1 MTMLAYLPE
10 RELLDGGYCLSL
22 ITPEPAEPEP

>member
-10 RELLDGGYCLSL
+10 RELLDGGYRLSL
-22 ITPEPAEPEP
+22 ITPEPS